1 MSKKQPE
8 SSSDL
13 PDDFFDSDKRSKKVQ
28 EDNLAKEL
36 EQFERE
42 MAALQAEADE
52 QLKEEF
58 DKLQEEKNIDEL
70 DQQINQWKRIIE
82 LEKKAEELKNRPI
95 SENPKK
101 KFKVDSSEN
110 RSPSTSGNEPTDDDY
125 NDLDD
130 IEHFEDKLLDW
141 RSKGI

>member
-1 MSKKQPE
+1 MSKQHQGPV
-8 SSSDL
+8 SGL
-13 PDDFFDSDKRSKKVQ
+13 PDDFFDSDKKSKKVQ

-36 EQFERE
+36 EQFEKE

-58 DKLQEEKNIDEL
+58 EKLQEEKNIEEL
-70 DQQINQWKRIIE
+70 DQQMNQWKRIIE

-95 SENPKK
+95 SENPEK
-101 KFKVDSSEN
+101 KFKFDSSKTKSSN
-110 RSPSTSGNEPTDDDY
+110 LGNEPTDDDY
-125 NDLDD
+125 DDLDD

-141 RSKGI
+141 RTKGI

>member
-1 MSKKQPE
+1 MDKKQAGP
-8 SSSDL
+8 SSGL
-13 PDDFFDSDKRSKKVQ
+13 PKDFFDSDKKSKKVQ

-36 EQFERE
+36 EQFEKE

-101 KFKVDSSEN
+101 KFKVDSSKTTPAKELL
-110 RSPSTSGNEPTDDDY
+110 DDDQY
-125 NDLDD
+125 DLDD
-130 IEHFEDKLLDW
+130 IENFEDKLLDW